1 MKSML
6 KLNSKVIKLNSNS
19 ILEKINPPEKVISVE
34 HMNELINDSKVLTL
48 IEKDFFIQVKSI
60 IEEIIV
66 NKVEGDLVFVGTY
79 RGGGALYIKSLFEEL
94 GFKNK
99 CWLFDSFDG
108 FNPNLLNDQENKS
121 INLFTTKGKFNRQ
134 PTERSVWKLFEK
146 NNLAHNLEVVKG
158 YIEETIYEV
167 SIEKIAFLHLD
178 LDIFSSTL
186 IALKKFYPKISKYGW
201 VVVDDYY
208 VSLFQCRLAVDQFR
222 ENNLPLN
229 PITKIGNYPA
239 GWSV

>member
-1 MKSML
+1 MKSL
-6 KLNSKVIKLNSNS
+6 FKLNSKVIKLNSTS
-19 ILEKINPPEKVISVE
+19 ILKKVNPPKKVNSVE

-48 IEKDFFIQVKSI
+48 IERDFFIQVKVI
-60 IEEIIV
+60 IEKIIE

-108 FNPNLLNDQENKS
+108 FNPVLLNDEENKS
-121 INLFTTKGKFNRQ
+121 INLFTNKGKFNHQ
-134 PTERSVWKLFEK
+134 PTEHSVWELFEK
-146 NNLAHNLEVVKG
+146 YNLANNLEVVKG
-158 YIEETIYEV
+158 YIEETVNQV

-186 IALKKFYPKISKYGW
+186 HALEKFYSKISKNGW

-208 VSLFQCRLAVDQFR
+208 VNLFQCKLAVDRFR
-222 ENNLPLN
+222 EDNLLLR